1 MDLSLSM
8 TEIWQLAVIK
18 LLFLTFIGL
27 GILFYWKNKK
37 PIFFIGLISFFSAFS
52 YLAIIWQA
60 QVPWWGLVGDE
71 IFVTAFLQKIAGG
84 FFTSDFFYSDLPAF
98 YPPLYFWVLGFFGF
112 IFKLSG
118 VLLSQIGV
126 FVVLLITPFFV
137 YFWQRKHFDTPL
149 LLVLTPALIYIVAD
163 WQGIILKPYEF
174 ISAVLVVLW
183 SIFLFSDLVNKKI
196 DRHKIIFYGVTGGLL
211 FLTFYFWFFLTIIAA
226 GIFKLL
232 VKVQD
237 KYYYGNLLLIG
248 AIALFIALPFLAPLG
263 LSYIFL
269 GAENWQ
275 AAWFLPQDLN
285 LYLPFFE
292 LSIFGLVSAIAIAS
306 LIYYRHDIYIK
317 ATFALLASVY
327 IWQGISL
334 FTILFWDVPFLPAK
348 PFIFFGGAVM
358 SITAAYGIAK
368 FVKEKIKSKEAKII
382 LFVVG
387 WVILATQLLG
397 GNFINQ
403 TDVQSRMVAMK
414 QGIRPEFVEVVNKL
428 NSIPG
433 ISEATILSSGVA
445 ELSAFVPLNYYI
457 SYNIH
462 FSHPAANFSQRYYF
476 VESLAL
482 AATPEDFYN
491 RIKNAPETQIDALL
505 LLKGEGFY
513 PINFW
518 LDNYPLG
525 GKTHEI
531 RIPADLI
538 NDQYFVKL
546 FEDKNFIFLKVK

>member
-1 MDLSLSM
+1 MELSLSM

-27 GILFYWKNKK
+27 GIFFYWKIRK
-37 PIFFIGLISFFSAFS
+37 PIMFVSLISFFSAS
-52 YLAIIWQA
+52 AYMAIIWQA

-84 FFTSDFFYSDLPAF
+84 FFTSDFFYTDLPAF
-98 YPPLYFWVLGFFGF
+98 YPPLYFWALGFFGF
-112 IFKLSG
+112 IFKLNG

-126 FVVLLITPFFV
+126 FLVLFITPYLV
-137 YFWQRKHFDTPL
+137 YFWQRKHLNNAL
-149 LLVLTPALIYIVAD
+149 LLVLTPALVYVVSD
-163 WQGIILKPYEF
+163 WQAIILKPYEF
-174 ISAVLVVLW
+174 ISSVLVVLW
-183 SIFLFSDLVNKKI
+183 SIFLFSDLVNKRI
-196 DRHKIIFYGVTGGLL
+196 NRNKIIFYGVAGGLL

-232 VKVQD
+232 VKV
-237 KYYYGNLLLIG
+237 KNNYYYGNLILVG
-248 AIALFIALPFLAPLG
+248 VIALFVALPFLAPLG

-275 AAWFLPQDLN
+275 PAWFLPQDLN

-292 LSIFGLVSAIAIAS
+292 LSVFGLVSAIAIAS
-306 LIYYRHDIYIK
+306 LIYYRKEIYIK
-317 ATFALLASVY
+317 AAFALLASTY

-334 FTILFWDVPFLPAK
+334 FTIYFWDVPFLPAK
-348 PFIFFGGAVM
+348 PFIFFGGAVI

-368 FVKEKIKSKEAKII
+368 FVKEKVKSKQVKII
-382 LFVVG
+382 LFVSA
-387 WVILATQLLG
+387 WVLLATQLLG
-397 GNFINQ
+397 GNFVNQ
-403 TDVQSRMVAMK
+403 THVQQRMVAMK
-414 QGIRPEFVEVVNKL
+414 QGIRPEFSEVINKL

-482 AATPEDFYN
+482 ATSPEDFYN
-491 RIKNAPETQIDALL
+491 RIKNAPQTQIDALL

-518 LDNYPLG
+518 LDNYPFG
-525 GKTHEI
+525 GKSYEI
-531 RIPADLI
+531 RIPASLI

-546 FEDKNFIFLKVK
+546 FEDKSFIFFMIK